1 MHSWVYNDDVLK
13 NGGANVP
20 ENKRRKTKMKKIISL
35 ILTFAMMLALA
46 VAFTS
51 CNLFNKNSDPLVKII
66 DVKLTDEE
74 YAFVC
79 KKGNTELVNGFN
91 AFLAEIKSNGTFD
104 TLVNKYF
111 KGEGEKVGYDV
122 AMSDIQNTAD
132 NFVVVTN
139 CPFEPFEYIGDDGK
153 IYGLD
158 IEIAAAYAQSK
169 NLNLVI
175 KNIGFDDIFTQ
186 VEAGYA
192 DIGMAGITVSEDRAA
207 IYDFTNTYYQASQKI
222 IVAADNTAFDACTT
236 AAEVEAV
243 LASLQGQKIGY
254 QTGTTGS
261 MYINGDED
269 WGYTGFANI
278 EGKGYATAQDALQ
291 DLING
296 NIYGVV
302 VDEAPGAALAKAVNG
317 N

>member
-1 MHSWVYNDDVLK
+1 MTSK
-13 NGGANVP
+13 TNGALYP
-20 ENKRRKTKMKKIISL
+20 DQKKEENKMKKIISL
-35 ILTFAMMLALA
+35 ILALTVVCSFML
-46 VAFTS
+46 TS
-51 CNLFNKNSDPLVKII
+51 CSLITGSSEPVAKII

-79 KKGNTELVNGFN
+79 KKGNTELVDSFN
-91 AFLAEIKSNGTFD
+91 AFLAEIKANGQFD

-111 KGEGEKVGYDV
+111 KGEGEKVGYEVTTTDV
-122 AMSDIQNTAD
+122 QNTAD
-132 NFVVVTN
+132 NLIVATN

-158 IEIAAAYAQSK
+158 IEIAAAYAASK
-169 NLNLVI
+169 NLTLVV

-207 IYDFTNTYYQASQKI
+207 IYDFTNTYYAASQKL
-222 IVAADNTAFDACTT
+222 IVAADNTDFDACTT

-243 LASLQGQKIGY
+243 LAALEGKKIGY
-254 QTGTTGS
+254 QTGTTGG

-269 WGYTGFANI
+269 WGYDGFANI

-296 NIYGVV
+296 NIYAVV
-302 VDEAPGAALAKAVNG
+302 VDEAPGAALVNAVN

>member
-1 MHSWVYNDDVLK
+1 MTSKTKGDTPRQTK
-13 NGGANVP
+13 E
-20 ENKRRKTKMKKIISL
+20 ENKMKKIISL
-35 ILTFAMMLALA
+35 ILVLAIASAFML
-46 VAFTS
+46 TS
-51 CNLFNKNSDPLVKII
+51 CGILGGGSDPVAKII

-79 KKGNTELVNGFN
+79 KKGNTELVDSFN
-91 AFLAEIKSNGTFD
+91 AFLDEIKANGQFD
-104 TLVNKYF
+104 ALVNKYF

-122 AMSDIQNTAD
+122 TTTDIQNTAD
-132 NFVVVTN
+132 NLIVATN

-158 IEIAAAYAQSK
+158 IEIAAAYAASK
-169 NLNLVI
+169 NLTLVV

-207 IYDFTNTYYQASQKI
+207 IYDFTNTYYAASQKI
-222 IVAADNTAFDACTT
+222 IVAAGNTDFDACTT

-243 LASLQGQKIGY
+243 LASLEGKKIGY
-254 QTGTTGS
+254 QTGTTGG
-261 MYINGDED
+261 MYINGDAD
-269 WGYTGFANI
+269 WGYDGFANI

-296 NIYGVV
+296 NIYAVV
-302 VDEAPGAALAKAVNG
+302 VDEAPGAALVNAVN

>member
-1 MHSWVYNDDVLK
+1 
-13 NGGANVP
+13 
-20 ENKRRKTKMKKIISL
+20 MKKIISL
-35 ILTFAMMLALA
+35 ILTVAMMLALA

-51 CNLFNKNSDPLVKII
+51 CSLFNKNSDPLVKVI

-79 KKGNTELVNGFN
+79 KKGNTELVNSFN
-91 AFLAEIKSNGTFD
+91 AFLTEIKSNGTFD

-122 AMSDIQNTAD
+122 AMSDVQNTAD
-132 NFVVVTN
+132 NLVVVTN

-158 IEIAAAYAQSK
+158 IEIAAAYAKSK
-169 NLNLVI
+169 NLTLVI

-236 AAEVEAV
+236 VAEVEAV
-243 LASLQGQKIGY
+243 LASLQNQKIGY

>member
-1 MHSWVYNDDVLK
+1 MTFQK
-13 NGGANVP
+13 QGADLPQQN
-20 ENKRRKTKMKKIISL
+20 ERRKNKMKKIISL
-35 ILTFAMMLALA
+35 ILMLTIVCATML
-46 VAFTS
+46 TS
-51 CNLFNKNSDPLVKII
+51 CGLFGGDKDSDPVVKII

-79 KKGNTELVNGFN
+79 KNGNTELVNSFN
-91 AFLAEIKSNGTFD
+91 AFLAEIKANGTFD

-111 KGEGEKVGYDV
+111 KGEGEKVGYTV
-122 AMSDIQNTAD
+122 TTTDIQNTAE
-132 NFVVVTN
+132 NLVVATN

-158 IEIAAAYAQSK
+158 IEIAAAYAK
-169 NLNLVI
+169 ANNLTLVV

-186 VEAGYA
+186 VDAGYA
-192 DIGMAGITVSEDRAA
+192 DIGMAGITVSAGREAN
-207 IYDFTNTYYQASQKI
+207 YDFTNTYYNASQKI
-222 IVAADNTAFDACTT
+222 IVAADNTDFDNCTT
-236 AAEVEAV
+236 VEEVEAV
-243 LASLQGQKIGY
+243 LAGLQGKKIGY
-254 QTGTTGS
+254 QIGTTGG

-269 WGYTGFANI
+269 WGYAGFANI

-296 NIYGVV
+296 NIYAVV
-302 VDEAPGAALAKAVNG
+302 VDEAPGAALVNAVN

>member
-1 MHSWVYNDDVLK
+1 
-13 NGGANVP
+13 
-20 ENKRRKTKMKKIISL
+20 MKKIISL
-35 ILTFAMMLALA
+35 ILTVAMMLALA

-51 CNLFNKNSDPLVKII
+51 CSLFNKNSDPLVKVI

-79 KKGNTELVNGFN
+79 KKGNTELVNSFN
-91 AFLAEIKSNGTFD
+91 AFLTEIKSNGTFD

-122 AMSDIQNTAD
+122 AMNDVQNTAD
-132 NFVVVTN
+132 NLVVVTN

-158 IEIAAAYAQSK
+158 IEIAAAYAKSK
-169 NLNLVI
+169 NLTLVI

-207 IYDFTNTYYQASQKI
+207 IYDFTDTYYKASQKI
-222 IVAADNTAFDACTT
+222 IVAADNTDFDACTT
-236 AAEVEAV
+236 AADVEAV
-243 LASLQGQKIGY
+243 LAGLEGKKIGF
-254 QTGTTGS
+254 QNGTTGG
-261 MYINGDED
+261 MYIVGDAD
-269 WGYTGFANI
+269 WGYDGFANI
-278 EGKGYATAQDALQ
+278 EGKGYATAQDALT

-296 NIYGVV
+296 NIYAVV
-302 VDEAPGAALAKAVNG
+302 VDEAPANALVNAVNG
-317 N
+317 Q

>member
-1 MHSWVYNDDVLK
+1 MTSK
-13 NGGANVP
+13 TTGALYP
-20 ENKRRKTKMKKIISL
+20 DKKKEENKMKKIISL
-35 ILTFAMMLALA
+35 ILALTIICSFML
-46 VAFTS
+46 TS
-51 CNLFNKNSDPLVKII
+51 CSLFNGSSDPVAKII

-79 KKGNTELVNGFN
+79 KKGNTELVDSFN
-91 AFLAEIKSNGTFD
+91 AFLAEIKANGKFD

-111 KGEGEKVGYDV
+111 KGEGEKVGYEVTTTDV
-122 AMSDIQNTAD
+122 QNTDGNLIVA
-132 NFVVVTN
+132 TN

-158 IEIAAAYAQSK
+158 IEIAAAYAASK
-169 NLNLVI
+169 NLTLVI

-207 IYDFTNTYYQASQKI
+207 IYDFTNTYYAASQKI
-222 IVAADNTAFDACTT
+222 IVAADNTDFDACTT

-243 LASLQGQKIGY
+243 LAALEGKKIGY
-254 QTGTTGS
+254 QTGTTGG
-261 MYINGDED
+261 MYINGDAD
-269 WGYTGFANI
+269 WGYDGFANI

-296 NIYGVV
+296 NIYAVV
-302 VDEAPGAALAKAVNG
+302 VDEAPGAALVNAVN